1 MKTEDEKRFDVRM
14 LDRNL
19 KDRQISRAELD
30 KQLAGLPDLTGDAD
44 WVSYDQI
51 TSARVGKLAARG
63 EGAEVDGGASSA
75 MDLDD

>member
-1 MKTEDEKRFDVRM
+1 MKTEDEKRFDIRM

-19 KDRQISRAELD
+19 KDRQISRADID
-30 KQLAGLPDLTGDAD
+30 KQLSGLQDLTEDAD
-44 WVSYDQI
+44 WVNYDQI

-63 EGAEVDGGASSA
+63 ESADGDSGASSA

>member
-30 KQLAGLPDLTGDAD
+30 KQLVALPDLAEDAD

-51 TSARVGKLAARG
+51 TSSRVGKLAARG
-63 EGAEVDGGASSA
+63 EGAEGDVGASTA

>member
-1 MKTEDEKRFDVRM
+1 MKTEDEKRFDIRM

-19 KDRQISRAELD
+19 KDRQISRGELD
-30 KQLAGLPDLTGDAD
+30 KQLAGLPDLTAEAD

-63 EGAEVDGGASSA
+63 EGAEADGGASSA

>member
-19 KDRQISRAELD
+19 KDRQISRTELD
-30 KQLAGLPDLTGDAD
+30 KQLAALPDLTDEAD

-63 EGAEVDGGASSA
+63 EGAETDGGASSA

>member
-1 MKTEDEKRFDVRM
+1 MKTEDEKRFDVRI

-19 KDRQISRAELD
+19 KDHQITPADIE
-30 KQLAGLPDLTGDAD
+30 KQLAALPDIADDAD

-63 EGAEVDGGASSA
+63 EGADGDTGASSA
-75 MDLDD
+75 LDLDD